1 MTATIQAESAPTAA
15 EGTPVAAEVTAPE
28 KDASGVSWRERLGSP
43 YTGPIVTIVG
53 AVLITIGGFLP
64 VWGTKLLAP
73 QYPKGLSLWFF
84 GDRVE
89 GPVREVNGL
98 NHYIGMQSI
107 DLTKVPEMALWP
119 LAIVGSV
126 LVLAVA
132 VLWRGW
138 ISRFALLALWLVP
151 VIVLLDI
158 QRWLITFGTELDPTA
173 ALSLGGFVP
182 TVVGP
187 SEVWNFTILTFPG
200 PALIIIWGVALLATL
215 ARRARQPER
224 RLRWGSASLALLIAG
239 IGTALL
245 ALL

>member
-1 MTATIQAESAPTAA
+1 MTASIQAESAPTAP
-15 EGTPVAAEVTAPE
+15 EGTTAPDEVAAAE
-28 KDASGVSWRERLGSP
+28 KDASGVSWRARLGGP

-53 AVLITIGGFLP
+53 AVLIAIGGFLP

-107 DLTKVPEMALWP
+107 DLTQVPEMALWP
-119 LAIVGSV
+119 LAVMGSV
-126 LVLAVA
+126 LVLVVA

-151 VIVLLDI
+151 VVVLLDI

-173 ALSLGGFVP
+173 ALSLGGFIP

-200 PALIIIWGVALLATL
+200 PALVIIWVVALLATL
-215 ARRARQPER
+215 ARRAQQPEP
-224 RLRWGSASLALLIAG
+224 RLRWRAAVIALVIAG
-239 IGTALL
+239 VGTALL

>member
-1 MTATIQAESAPTAA
+1 MTASTHVEGAPATADS
-15 EGTPVAAEVTAPE
+15 TPVAVE
-28 KDASGVSWRERLGSP
+28 SRRSSWRERLGGP
-43 YTGPIVTIVG
+43 YTGPIAAIVG
-53 AVLITIGGFLP
+53 AVLIAIGGFLP

-107 DLTKVPEMALWP
+107 DLTQVPEMALWP
-119 LAIVGSV
+119 LAVMGSV
-126 LVLAVA
+126 LVLVVA

-173 ALSLGGFVP
+173 ALSLGGFIP

-200 PALIIIWGVALLATL
+200 PALIIIWVVALLATL
-215 ARRARQPER
+215 ARRAQQPEP
-224 RLRWGSASLALLIAG
+224 RLRWRAAVIALVIAG
-239 IGTALL
+239 VGTALL